1 MSNGEYNY
9 PEGASLQATV
19 RARHRSGAVWRIVFQ
34 VSTIVGIIA
43 LTALL
48 YNIANQAFGLVA
60 VENAVEP
67 QSLVVAYQQAQAAQ
81 SETSQMDSEM
91 ALEALPTEALVSILA
106 SHINDGVGRR
116 LEREQR
122 FFESYLVF
130 DTVDDYRAAC
140 AELSPPAGC
149 TLPPRGHRDI
159 HQLVVERVVQPDVRR
174 SWSLF
179 DSLFRREMILA
190 EAQESFPQAEVV
202 FRNWLTSDFVTSAQ
216 NPLPEVAGVR
226 TAILG
231 SLWVILITVLFSFP
245 VGVGAAIY
253 LEEYAGESRL
263 NQLIQTNINNLAG
276 VPSIIY
282 GMLGLAIFVRLLE
295 ALTSGTVMG
304 AADPTTA
311 NGRTILSAGLTLG
324 LLILP
329 IVIINAQEAIRAV
342 PDSLRHASYGLG
354 ATRWQTVWSH
364 VLPSALPGI
373 LTGAILSMSRAIGET
388 APLVVVGASTFI
400 TVDPSGPFSKFTTLP
415 IQIYQWTS
423 RPQGEFRNIAAAA
436 IIVLLAMLL
445 SMNAGA
451 VLLRNRFSKRSL

>member
-1 MSNGEYNY
+1 MSIENNDY
-9 PEGASLQATV
+9 PEGKELQTRV
-19 RARHRSGAVWRIVFQ
+19 RARHRSGLTWRIVFQ
-34 VSTIVGIIA
+34 ISTIVGIIA
-43 LTALL
+43 LMALL
-48 YNIANQAFGLVA
+48 FNITNQAFGLVA
-60 VENAVEP
+60 VENEVEP
-67 QSLVVAYQQAQAAQ
+67 QSLVRSYQEAQGP
-81 SETSQMDSEM
+81 ETSAATADSELQ
-91 ALEALPTEALVSILA
+91 LEDLPTEVLVSILA
-106 SHINDGVGRR
+106 NYINEGVGRR

-122 FFESYLVF
+122 FFDDYLVF
-130 DTVDDYRAAC
+130 EVADLYVAAC
-140 AELSPPAGC
+140 AGESPPPGC
-149 TLPPRGHRDI
+149 TMDARSHQDI
-159 HQLVVERVVQPDVRR
+159 YQLVLERVVQPDVKQT
-174 SWSLF
+174 WSLF
-179 DSLFRREMILA
+179 DSIFRREMVM
-190 EAQESFPQAEVV
+190 AQALEEFPDAKIE
-202 FRNWLTSDFVTSAQ
+202 FRNWLTPGFVSSAQ
-216 NPLPEVAGVR
+216 NPQPEIAGVR

-253 LEEYAGESRL
+253 LEEYAAANRL
-263 NQLIQTNINNLAG
+263 NRLIQTNINNLAG

-282 GMLGLAIFVRLLE
+282 GMLGLAIFVRVLE
-295 ALTSGTVMG
+295 VLTSGAALG
-304 AADPTTA
+304 ASDPTTA

-342 PDSLRHASYGLG
+342 PGSLRQASLGLG
-354 ATRWQTVWSH
+354 ATRWQTIWSH

-436 IIVLLAMLL
+436 IIVLLILL
-445 SMNAGA
+445 LGLNAGA
-451 VLLRNRFSKRSL
+451 VLLRNRFSKRMP

>member
-9 PEGASLQATV
+9 PEGASLQAQV
-19 RARHRSGAVWRIVFQ
+19 RARHRSGAVWRLIFQ
-34 VSTIVGIIA
+34 VSTVVGIIA
-43 LTALL
+43 LAALL

-67 QSLVVAYQQAQAAQ
+67 QSLVTTYQEAQAAQ
-81 SETSQMDSEM
+81 SGAMQLDAEM
-91 ALEALPTEALVSILA
+91 TLEDLPTEALVSILA
-106 SHINDGVGRR
+106 SHISDGVGRR

-130 DTVDDYRAAC
+130 HTVDDYTAAC
-140 AELSPPAGC
+140 ADASPPAGC
-149 TLPPRGHRDI
+149 TLQPRNHRDI
-159 HQLVVERVVQPDVRR
+159 YQLVVERVVQPDVKRT
-174 SWSLF
+174 WSLF
-179 DSLFRREMILA
+179 DSLFRREIVVA
-190 EAQESFPQAEVV
+190 EAQENFPQAEVV
-202 FRNWLTSDFVTSAQ
+202 FRNWLTPDFVTSAQ

-253 LEEYAGESRL
+253 LEEFSGESRL
-263 NQLIQTNINNLAG
+263 NQIVQTNINNLAG
-276 VPSIIY
+276 VPSIVY
-282 GMLGLAIFVRLLE
+282 GMLGLAIFVRVLE
-295 ALTSGTVMG
+295 SLTSGAVMG

-329 IVIINAQEAIRAV
+329 IIIINAQEAIRAV
-342 PDSLRHASYGLG
+342 PDSLRQASYGLG